1 MAKKPS
7 EPTPVIPKASKKTK
21 DAIAF
26 FNGKKPATALLEQED
41 GRKTRK
47 FQHSGYAKTAN
58 DKFWEFVEDRKV
70 GSIIVLGIT
79 TAIVSFAVY
88 WVMTR

>member
-1 MAKKPS
+1 MAKKPLK
-7 EPTPVIPKASKKTK
+7 EAPKVPQASKKTR

-26 FNGKKPATALLEQED
+26 FNDKKPASDLLEKPD
-41 GRKTRK
+41 GRTTRK
-47 FQHSGYAKTAN
+47 FQHLGYVKTAN

>member
-47 FQHSGYAKTAN
+47 FQHPGYAKTAN